1 MTSIEIGRLSYLVLL
16 LAVLVFWYFIHNRQD
31 MGRTLKQAAAWGFIF
46 LGTIAVIGLWDDIRS
61 TVRPMQMIDTDTGQV
76 ELPRARDGHYYATL
90 QVNGAPVSFL
100 VDTGA
105 SEIVLTMEDARRA
118 GLDVER
124 LAYTGRAMT
133 ANGEVRT
140 APVRIDE
147 IALGPA
153 TDRNLRAFVNEGEMG
168 QSLLGMAYLRRWDRI
183 EITGDGLI
191 LTR

>member
-183 EITGDGLI
+183 EITATG
-191 LTR
+191 